1 MLCLS
6 ACLLLVASSGCSVA
20 SSGMNAEGTRYF
32 QQGNP
37 AAAIRR
43 FEKAVVTNP
52 RDPDSYYNL
61 ATSFHQ
67 LAKAGADASYW
78 DQAENYYVQSLDKD
92 PTHEEAYRGL
102 AVLLV
107 EQNRTEQAL
116 RLLEGWRDRQ
126 PFAASPKIELARL
139 NEELGNVG
147 AAEEQLLSALA
158 IDATNPRAR
167 TALGKIRE
175 DQGDVQQ
182 ALSDYSVALARN
194 PRQPHLQARV
204 AALATTVAGPPP
216 LAPTGVPRMVTA
228 PQSLIRY

>member
-1 MLCLS
+1 
-6 ACLLLVASSGCSVA
+6 
-20 SSGMNAEGTRYF
+20 MNAEGTRYF

-43 FEKAVVTNP
+43 FEEAIATNP

-61 ATSFHQ
+61 ATSFHH
-67 LAKAGADASYW
+67 LAKSGANDSYW
-78 DQAENYYVQSLDKD
+78 GQAENYYVQSLDKD
-92 PTHEEAYRGL
+92 PTHAEAYRGL

-107 EQNRTEQAL
+107 EQNRPEQAV

-126 PFAASPKIELARL
+126 PFAATPKIELARL
-139 NEELGNVG
+139 NDELGDVR
-147 AAEEQLLSALA
+147 AAEENLLSALA
-158 IDATNPRAR
+158 VDATNPRAR

-216 LAPTGVPRMVTA
+216 IAPTAVPQMVVA
-228 PQSLIRY
+228 PQSVIRY